1 MFTPTYKSQNIENLK
16 KLSKSDLKKI
26 NGGNAPICGEN
37 EIPCH
42 HFGKPGHPSYWTCEF
57 IGYGCRN

>member
-1 MFTPTYKSQNIENLK
+1 MENLK